1 MTSNLYTTNPKL
13 LVGSLP
19 NCSVSKTKA
28 HFRLTRPHKTQVQHF
43 FTTGRAFE
51 NLLKFILSSITYY
64 CLEGVNR
71 HPKVGRIHP
80 APPRIYTKF
89 KSLNTLT
96 TNSMREAGNWGKSFS
111 AMIEEEIRTDSLPE
125 NNFKSWMK

>member
-28 HFRLTRPHKTQVQHF
+28 HFILTRPHKNQVQKKKKKKKKTKNQVQHF

-80 APPRIYTKF
+80 APPRILHILAHAET
-89 KSLNTLT
+89 
-96 TNSMREAGNWGKSFS
+96 M
-111 AMIEEEIRTDSLPE
+111 
-125 NNFKSWMK
+125 